1 MTARREIVYISE
13 GIKAVSQTG
22 DRGALAILK
31 TAGDDLSAE
40 RIYAEYLI
48 AEAMDDIEPWHIAE
62 GTCYYDVALVDDC
75 DVDKAHPEYHKD
87 WLLEGKP
94 AGTVVPPPTGR
105 ESVRTPNLNSANPS
119 FAALLIMHVRDRF
132 EGDAPRV
139 YRAAHISRKTYSSII
154 SNELRPV
161 AKQTAMAFALALNLQ
176 EIEADELLQA
186 AGHAFSRFILEDMVV
201 LACIKS
207 GIYNIERVNSILL
220 AHNAR
225 RLSCQEPC
233 GESLPCGDNL
243 GFTPE
248 AAL

>member
-1 MTARREIVYISE
+1 MTEEATYIAE
-13 GIKAVSQTG
+13 GIKAVAKTG
-22 DRGALAILK
+22 DYAACDILK
-31 TAGDDLSAE
+31 SAGDDLSAE

-48 AEAMDDIEPWHIAE
+48 AEAMEDIEPWRIAE
-62 GTCYYDVALVDDC
+62 GTHYYDVALVDDS
-75 DVDKAHPEYHKD
+75 DVDAAHPEYQKG

-94 AGTVVPPPTGR
+94 EGTVVPPPSGR

-119 FAALLIMHVRDRF
+119 FAALLIMHVRDKF
-132 EGDAPRV
+132 DGDAPRV

-186 AGHAFSRFILEDMVV
+186 AGHAFSRFILEDMIV

-207 GIYNIERVNSILL
+207 GIYNIERVNSILQ

-225 RLSCQEPC
+225 HFSCQEPC
-233 GESLPCGDNL
+233 GKSLQNEDHL
-243 GFTPE
+243 GGTPE
-248 AAL
+248 SAL